1 MPQLLTRLRRSV
13 ALVAIATL
21 AAVGLTV
28 GETVESAHAWSSQ
41 VTVDS
46 PTNWGM
52 SVEDGKAMYPDGSKM
67 FVSTQQ
73 GTVVYNLNTAT
84 VWTSFP
90 NIYGLKAYQWNAAG
104 TRLYATDGS
113 RVVAFDTSTA
123 TPTVLYNLAL
133 INSGYTTKW
142 GMRITPDGSALYVAN
157 AAGLVKIPTSTF
169 VPELVLASSNAWQSI
184 AINPSGTTAY
194 IGGSLTNNLYPVTL
208 STGTLG
214 TAISTSIKLTAN
226 VLSPD
231 GTKAYFWQAFGANA
245 GFQVLNLSTGA
256 LGALVVTGSYYI
268 FDMSVSGDSA
278 SVAAIGTDTPGAN
291 GSSGKIFVYNTST
304 MAEKS
309 SVSVG
314 AGARAVVLNNDGTR
328 AFYINNTGLTSAGT
342 YNEFIVPLK
351 GSMNSN
357 NSGGNNTIDV
367 AMSPDGLQ
375 LYAIN
380 AGQGVTFTSSVTIAG
395 AAYASPQYQAQ
406 EIALGSAITPTAPL
420 TANGLTGTITWAG
433 SSVPAGLT
441 VDSTTGVVTGTP
453 TTARAGGYFN
463 ITGTASPSGL
473 QVVAFVEL
481 RVTSLTP
488 ASQTVNAFAG
498 SAITATANLT
508 STTGG
513 LSGTPTYTISP
524 ALPIGLAIASGTGV
538 ISGTPRLPQ
547 ASATYTITATGATA
561 GTATST
567 VTIQSGSVTPQSVQY
582 LIGTVGTPITPSSPF
597 VSQFTTGT
605 PTWTSGALPAG
616 LSLDAATGVVSGT
629 PTTAAGWTTV
639 NLTGTYGAVTTIRQV
654 AIGIGTAG
662 QTLSNPG
669 PITATIGTAI
679 TSVTSTASGFTAAPT
694 IGLLNL
700 PGGISATGG
709 VITGTPT
716 QPTSTAV
723 SSALSQTVN
732 IKATYSTT
740 EFAFVAVPYRLS
752 SAGKSISMPATI
764 TTPVN
769 QAMAPSAAPTN
780 VGLTGPIGYWIN
792 PSLPAGL
799 TMNALTGV
807 ISGTPTSQSPT
818 TTYTVTAI
826 GSAATL
832 DMATTTFSLAVTGTL
847 SPATQTVNASPGVAI
862 TDTSTFTTTGITGT
876 PTYTVSPALPNGLQL
891 SASTGVVSGT
901 PTTSQAATNY
911 TITATGATSGSATST
926 LTIGVAGITPLAQ
939 TIRAVKGTAMTSS
952 TAFTATS
959 FVGAVSYA
967 LTGTLPTG
975 LSFSTATG
983 VISGTPSTSQ
993 AATSYTVTATG
1004 ATSGTATA
1012 TISLSVAELPPA
1024 TTSVQG
1030 TVGTAITST
1039 TPFAPVSLT
1048 APITYS
1054 ISPSLP
1060 SALSLNT
1067 STGVISG
1074 TPNLAQASTSYT
1086 VTATDANSTAVS
1098 TTLTIQIAGL
1108 NPASQSVS
1116 TQVGSAITSTAA
1128 LTATGFSG
1136 AVSYAISPSLPT
1148 GMAFST
1154 STGVI
1159 SGTPSSA
1166 LAQQVYT
1173 ITGTGATAGTATTT
1187 VTITAAAI
1195 TPATQTLTLTAGTA
1209 APSTALS
1216 HFGFTGT
1223 MSYAISPAAPAGMT
1237 FSTTTGVLSG
1247 APTTAQG
1254 ATTYTVTATG
1264 STAGSATAT
1273 ISLQVL
1279 LNVTPA
1285 TQRVLGQVGQAL
1297 ATQSLTAGGVSTSAA
1312 YTVSPALPAGLSIS
1326 SSTGVISGT
1335 PTAGS
1340 AATDYTVT
1348 ATGSVVAGQTGTAVV
1363 TIGVNT
1369 SSVTLTP
1376 ARQSVVGAV
1385 GTILNSALLTPSG
1398 FGGAVTYTV
1407 SPALPTGLAI
1417 SQGTGVIAGTPTVAQ
1432 PSTSYVISATGAT
1445 SGAASAVVEIA
1456 VNSASVS
1463 LTPSSLSVQATQN
1476 LAIAATH
1483 SLSASGLV
1491 GAVSY
1496 TVSPALPAGLTLN
1509 ASTGVI
1515 SGTPTV
1521 AQAAAPYVVT
1531 GAGATS
1537 GIASATVT
1545 IGVASASASVSRPSQ
1560 VIQAEAGQPITQS
1573 ASIDASGLVGT
1584 VTYSITPQLP
1594 GGLFFNPSTGI
1605 ISGTPVSPLNGV
1617 TFTITAS
1624 GSTSGVA
1631 SGIVT
1636 LTVASAGAEVTN
1648 TPATVLAQAGQAI
1661 TATAALNVS
1670 GMTAPVVY
1678 SVSPQLPAGLTI
1690 DPSTGIISGTPAAGS
1705 PATEYLITA
1714 SGAGGEIASAP
1725 VVIATA
1731 SAGASASPA
1740 AQQQTGTAGV
1750 AMTATAAITPTGLT
1764 GTPTYTVTPALPDG
1778 LSIDPVTGVISGT
1791 PTGGFVATSFVITGT
1806 GSGGGVLTSS
1816 VTLASSSA
1824 GASSTPAASVTTGT
1838 VGSGITPTTAPS
1850 VTGIGS
1856 PVAFQVYPAL
1866 PAGLTL
1872 NPSTGVISGTP
1883 SSALAAT
1890 TYYVSAVGPNGV
1902 SVIPATISFSSVGT
1916 TMTPSSQTVTAQQG
1930 VAITQTS
1937 AFTTSGLG
1945 LSVSYTVSPAL
1956 PAGLTMDSSTGRI
1969 TGTPTSAQAGS
1980 QYVISAAGSTGSA
1993 AANITITVTGLTP
2006 GSQTMQ
2012 GTVGSAISPSATLSG
2027 VGFAG
2032 AITYSVSPALPQ
2044 GLALD
2049 QATGVVSGA
2058 PMNAQAAANY
2068 TITGTDSSSN
2078 AGTAVVSIQIA
2089 GLSPASQAVQGTAGA
2104 AITATTAFTA
2114 TGFAGAMSY
2123 TVSPALPSGLNIS
2136 QSTGVIS
2143 GTPAAAQAA
2152 SSYTVTATGATAGTA
2167 TAIVSIRVAGLTPV
2181 SQSLQ
2186 GTAGTA
2192 LSPSA
2197 SLTPTGFAG
2206 AVSFTVS
2213 PALPNGVTL
2222 NGSTGVVSGTPAA
2235 GQTSASYTITA
2246 TGASAG
2252 TASATLALQVAAL
2265 SPASQTINATYGVAI
2280 TPTTALTPTGF
2291 TGAVSYVVAPGLP
2304 SGLQLNATTGV
2315 ISGTPT
2321 ESHASSAF
2329 VITASG
2335 ATAGVSSTALTLS
2348 VAAVAPGA
2356 PSNVNVTMVRGQ
2368 AVVAWTPGNTG
2379 GAAVTF
2385 TVTASPGGA
2394 TCVTTG
2400 SSCVIPNLTSGVN
2413 YTFSVDAANGSGS
2426 STPAP
2431 SSPVIAP
2438 PVTVPSAPPAASVGT
2453 ALSVTNA
2460 SGQSVTSLL
2469 PGVTYT
2475 VAGSGFAPNS
2485 DVTIVFYSTPTTVG
2499 TATVNG
2505 QGAFSTSVTVPVSLA
2520 SGNHTLVALGVASS
2534 GATEANATVAVSVA
2548 EPGSSAAGL
2557 ANTGATADWLAALA
2571 VLLAAFGAILATR
2584 ARRRV

>member
-1 MPQLLTRLRRSV
+1 M
-13 ALVAIATL
+13 
-21 AAVGLTV
+21 
-28 GETVESAHAWSSQ
+28 
-41 VTVDS
+41 
-46 PTNWGM
+46 
-52 SVEDGKAMYPDGSKM
+52 
-67 FVSTQQ
+67 
-73 GTVVYNLNTAT
+73 
-84 VWTSFP
+84 
-90 NIYGLKAYQWNAAG
+90 
-104 TRLYATDGS
+104 
-113 RVVAFDTSTA
+113 
-123 TPTVLYNLAL
+123 
-133 INSGYTTKW
+133 
-142 GMRITPDGSALYVAN
+142 
-157 AAGLVKIPTSTF
+157 
-169 VPELVLASSNAWQSI
+169 
-184 AINPSGTTAY
+184 
-194 IGGSLTNNLYPVTL
+194 
-208 STGTLG
+208 
-214 TAISTSIKLTAN
+214 
-226 VLSPD
+226 
-231 GTKAYFWQAFGANA
+231 
-245 GFQVLNLSTGA
+245 
-256 LGALVVTGSYYI
+256 
-268 FDMSVSGDSA
+268 
-278 SVAAIGTDTPGAN
+278 
-291 GSSGKIFVYNTST
+291 
-304 MAEKS
+304 
-309 SVSVG
+309 
-314 AGARAVVLNNDGTR
+314 
-328 AFYINNTGLTSAGT
+328 
-342 YNEFIVPLK
+342 
-351 GSMNSN
+351 
-357 NSGGNNTIDV
+357 
-367 AMSPDGLQ
+367 
-375 LYAIN
+375 
-380 AGQGVTFTSSVTIAG
+380 
-395 AAYASPQYQAQ
+395 
-406 EIALGSAITPTAPL
+406 
-420 TANGLTGTITWAG
+420 
-433 SSVPAGLT
+433 
-441 VDSTTGVVTGTP
+441 
-453 TTARAGGYFN
+453 
-463 ITGTASPSGL
+463 
-473 QVVAFVEL
+473 
-481 RVTSLTP
+481 
-488 ASQTVNAFAG
+488 
-498 SAITATANLT
+498 
-508 STTGG
+508 
-513 LSGTPTYTISP
+513 
-524 ALPIGLAIASGTGV
+524 
-538 ISGTPRLPQ
+538 
-547 ASATYTITATGATA
+547 
-561 GTATST
+561 
-567 VTIQSGSVTPQSVQY
+567 
-582 LIGTVGTPITPSSPF
+582 
-597 VSQFTTGT
+597 
-605 PTWTSGALPAG
+605 
-616 LSLDAATGVVSGT
+616 
-629 PTTAAGWTTV
+629 
-639 NLTGTYGAVTTIRQV
+639 
-654 AIGIGTAG
+654 
-662 QTLSNPG
+662 
-669 PITATIGTAI
+669 
-679 TSVTSTASGFTAAPT
+679 
-694 IGLLNL
+694 
-700 PGGISATGG
+700 
-709 VITGTPT
+709 
-716 QPTSTAV
+716 
-723 SSALSQTVN
+723 
-732 IKATYSTT
+732 
-740 EFAFVAVPYRLS
+740 
-752 SAGKSISMPATI
+752 
-764 TTPVN
+764 
-769 QAMAPSAAPTN
+769 
-780 VGLTGPIGYWIN
+780 
-792 PSLPAGL
+792 
-799 TMNALTGV
+799 
-807 ISGTPTSQSPT
+807 
-818 TTYTVTAI
+818 
-826 GSAATL
+826 
-832 DMATTTFSLAVTGTL
+832 
-847 SPATQTVNASPGVAI
+847 
-862 TDTSTFTTTGITGT
+862 
-876 PTYTVSPALPNGLQL
+876 
-891 SASTGVVSGT
+891 
-901 PTTSQAATNY
+901 
-911 TITATGATSGSATST
+911 
-926 LTIGVAGITPLAQ
+926 
-939 TIRAVKGTAMTSS
+939 
-952 TAFTATS
+952 
-959 FVGAVSYA
+959 
-967 LTGTLPTG
+967 
-975 LSFSTATG
+975 
-983 VISGTPSTSQ
+983 
-993 AATSYTVTATG
+993 
-1004 ATSGTATA
+1004 
-1012 TISLSVAELPPA
+1012 
-1024 TTSVQG
+1024 
-1030 TVGTAITST
+1030 
-1039 TPFAPVSLT
+1039 
-1048 APITYS
+1048 
-1054 ISPSLP
+1054 
-1060 SALSLNT
+1060 
-1067 STGVISG
+1067 
-1074 TPNLAQASTSYT
+1074 
-1086 VTATDANSTAVS
+1086 
-1098 TTLTIQIAGL
+1098 
-1108 NPASQSVS
+1108 
-1116 TQVGSAITSTAA
+1116 
-1128 LTATGFSG
+1128 
-1136 AVSYAISPSLPT
+1136 
-1148 GMAFST
+1148 
-1154 STGVI
+1154 
-1159 SGTPSSA
+1159 
-1166 LAQQVYT
+1166 
-1173 ITGTGATAGTATTT
+1173 
-1187 VTITAAAI
+1187 
-1195 TPATQTLTLTAGTA
+1195 
-1209 APSTALS
+1209 
-1216 HFGFTGT
+1216 
-1223 MSYAISPAAPAGMT
+1223 
-1237 FSTTTGVLSG
+1237 
-1247 APTTAQG
+1247 
-1254 ATTYTVTATG
+1254 
-1264 STAGSATAT
+1264 
-1273 ISLQVL
+1273 
-1279 LNVTPA
+1279 
-1285 TQRVLGQVGQAL
+1285 
-1297 ATQSLTAGGVSTSAA
+1297 
-1312 YTVSPALPAGLSIS
+1312 
-1326 SSTGVISGT
+1326 
-1335 PTAGS
+1335 
-1340 AATDYTVT
+1340 
-1348 ATGSVVAGQTGTAVV
+1348 
-1363 TIGVNT
+1363 
-1369 SSVTLTP
+1369 
-1376 ARQSVVGAV
+1376 
-1385 GTILNSALLTPSG
+1385 
-1398 FGGAVTYTV
+1398 
-1407 SPALPTGLAI
+1407 
-1417 SQGTGVIAGTPTVAQ
+1417 
-1432 PSTSYVISATGAT
+1432 
-1445 SGAASAVVEIA
+1445 
-1456 VNSASVS
+1456 
-1463 LTPSSLSVQATQN
+1463 QATQN

-1816 VTLASSSA
+1816 VTLAASSA

-1872 NPSTGVISGTP
+1872 NASTGVISGTP

-1890 TYYVSAVGPNGV
+1890 TYYVSAVGPNGI

-1945 LSVSYTVSPAL
+1945 SSVSYTVSPAL

-2068 TITGTDSSSN
+2068 TITGTDSNSN
-2078 AGTAVVSIQIA
+2078 AGTAVVSIRIA

-2114 TGFAGAMSY
+2114 TGFAGVVSY

-2152 SSYTVTATGATAGTA
+2152 SSYTVTASGATAGTA

-2280 TPTTALTPTGF
+2280 TPTPALTPTGF

-2304 SGLQLNATTGV
+2304 AGLVLNASTGV

-2321 ESHASSAF
+2321 EAHASSAF
-2329 VITASG
+2329 VVTASG
-2335 ATAGVSSTALTLS
+2335 ATSGVATAAVTLS
-2348 VAAVAPGA
+2348 VAAVAPTA

-2400 SSCVIPNLTSGVN
+2400 ASCVIPNLTSGVN

-2499 TATVNG
+2499 TATVNA
-2505 QGAFSTSVTVPVSLA
+2505 QGAFSTSVTVPATLA
-2520 SGNHTLVALGVASS
+2520 VGNHTLAALGVASS
-2534 GATEANATVAVSVA
+2534 GATEANAVVAVSVT
-2548 EPGSSAAGL
+2548 EPSSSAAL
-2557 ANTGATADWLAALA
+2557 ATTGVTGDWLAALA
-2571 VLLAAFGAILATR
+2571 VLMAAFGAILAMR
-2584 ARRRV
+2584 ARRRA